1 MEIENSLLTKIIF
14 RKYKLIYLIGK
25 GQFGDVYLGLNIQNK
40 KLYAIKTEN
49 KSSSKPLLK
58 AEAYILFNIRG
69 PGIPSVITYG
79 QSGQYNI
86 LVETLLGK
94 SLDKIWIEN
103 NKKLNIKD
111 ICMIAIQTLERIEY
125 IHSKDYIHRDIKP
138 ANFVVGY
145 PDSSLIYIIDFG
157 NSRKYR
163 SSRTGKHIQ
172 SYKTYKIFGTILY
185 LSIGVLRGNEQ
196 SRKDDLESLGYMY
209 IYLATA
215 ELPWSKIKVNSLEEM
230 LQKTS
235 ELKENTSIEELCK
248 NMPLEMALYMK
259 YVKKLAFDE
268 DPNYDYLR
276 SLFIKV
282 LSKMGETND
291 NIFSWVDKSKI
302 EKRNII
308 KSSSRNNTHSRLL
321 KKIDKSLQK
330 INKKKKIISS
340 NNIVNKFRQFTNKEE
355 NEENNAYKTI
365 KTDTNNKKIFN
376 NIRRSRNLKN
386 NNRIDNHVLKALNE
400 KIKKIT
406 FQEKTYLIKK
416 KTKNIYNENII
427 NPTVFN
433 INKSQKIF
441 NNKKNKYLSKGNLN
455 NSHTIDKIQND
466 FNDLIFD
473 INYKKR
479 TFVNNNQKKQ
489 ILKMSILK
497 NYSVKSKTKLNKK
510 NITNSNQK

>member
-1 MEIENSLLTKIIF
+1 MTFLF
-14 RKYKLIYLIGK
+14 
-25 GQFGDVYLGLNIQNK
+25 LN
-40 KLYAIKTEN
+40 
-49 KSSSKPLLK
+49 
-58 AEAYILFNIRG
+58 
-69 PGIPSVITYG
+69 
-79 QSGQYNI
+79 
-86 LVETLLGK
+86 
-94 SLDKIWIEN
+94 
-103 NKKLNIKD
+103 
-111 ICMIAIQTLERIEY
+111 
-125 IHSKDYIHRDIKP
+125 
-138 ANFVVGY
+138 
-145 PDSSLIYIIDFG
+145 
-157 NSRKYR
+157 
-163 SSRTGKHIQ
+163 
-172 SYKTYKIFGTILY
+172 
-185 LSIGVLRGNEQ
+185 
-196 SRKDDLESLGYMY
+196 
-209 IYLATA
+209 
-215 ELPWSKIKVNSLEEM
+215 
-230 LQKTS
+230 
-235 ELKENTSIEELCK
+235 
-248 NMPLEMALYMK
+248 
-259 YVKKLAFDE
+259 
-268 DPNYDYLR
+268 
-276 SLFIKV
+276 
-282 LSKMGETND
+282 

-497 NYSVKSKTKLNKK
+497 NYSVKSKTKVNTIPKSHNSSFFNSFNGKEKENINYRRIEERFNNNKSSLDLKKFNFNSINRLKKIEDNKNIDQSHNYLNSAENTFINNNAFCTRKKIKKKEILIDVTKLYRKINSNKIKIKKGNENFSFNISNALGKYEK
-510 NITNSNQK
+510 NITNKSYRNINNKNDCYNSKTFSYLIKFEDNC

>member
-1 MEIENSLLTKIIF
+1 MEIENSLLNKIIF
-14 RKYKLIYLIGK
+14 QKYKLIYLIGK

-111 ICMIAIQTLERIEY
+111 ICMIAIQTLERIQY

-185 LSIGVLRGNEQ
+185 LSMGVLRGNEQ

-248 NMPLEMALYMK
+248 NMPPEMALYMK

-268 DPNYDYLR
+268 APNYDYLR

-308 KSSSRNNTHSRLL
+308 KSSSRNNTYSRLL

-330 INKKKKIISS
+330 INKKKK
-340 NNIVNKFRQFTNKEE
+340 
-355 NEENNAYKTI
+355 
-365 KTDTNNKKIFN
+365 
-376 NIRRSRNLKN
+376 
-386 NNRIDNHVLKALNE
+386 
-400 KIKKIT
+400 
-406 FQEKTYLIKK
+406 
-416 KTKNIYNENII
+416 
-427 NPTVFN
+427 
-433 INKSQKIF
+433 
-441 NNKKNKYLSKGNLN
+441 N
-455 NSHTIDKIQND
+455 NSFK
-466 FNDLIFD
+466 
-473 INYKKR
+473 
-479 TFVNNNQKKQ
+479 
-489 ILKMSILK
+489 
-497 NYSVKSKTKLNKK
+497 
-510 NITNSNQK
+510 